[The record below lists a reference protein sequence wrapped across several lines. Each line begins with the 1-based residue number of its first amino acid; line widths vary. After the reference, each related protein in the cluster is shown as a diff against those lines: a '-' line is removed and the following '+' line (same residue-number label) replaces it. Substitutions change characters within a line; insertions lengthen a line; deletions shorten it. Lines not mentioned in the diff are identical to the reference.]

1 MNGIGSCRAAA
12 WIVAGM
18 VVIGG
23 GRAAAQSSPSLV
35 GALSAVALDRL
46 GSVAAAAEL
55 APETNYSFRPTAGT
69 RTFGEIVAHVADTN
83 GAFCS
88 AMAGSRE
95 PIGFEIE
102 KTVHA
107 KAEIVAL
114 LKASTERCRKAL
126 AGLTD
131 ASLPAPLAFG
141 GGALIDGTKIPVS
154 QLPAGLLVTLL
165 ASHTEREY
173 GKLTIYLRLKGL
185 VPPTSLPPTR

>member
-1 MNGIGSCRAAA
+1 MHRP
-12 WIVAGM
+12 
-18 VVIGG
+18 VIGRLAASCIVVVAVLAG
-23 GRAAAQSSPSLV
+23 SRAEAQAPPSLV
-35 GALSAVALDRL
+35 GALSAIALDRL

-55 APETNYSFRPTAGT
+55 APEADYSFRPTPGT

-88 AMAGSRE
+88 AVAGNRE

-107 KAEIVAL
+107 KAEIIAR
-114 LKASTERCRKAL
+114 LKTSTERCRKAL

-131 ASLPAPLAFG
+131 AGLPAPLAFG

-173 GKLTIYLRLKGL
+173 GKLTVYLRLKGL
-185 VPPTSLPPTR
+185 LPPTSQPSTR